1 MRSPT
6 AGQTASIWMEQG
18 IHATNQK
25 LRESMQTDVCLVGAG
40 IAGLSTAYCLAREGK
55 SVVVLDDGPIGGGMT
70 ERTTAHLAN
79 AIDDGY
85 VEIERLH
92 GPEGA
97 KLAAASHMAAIDR
110 IETIIAEERIDC
122 DFERLDGY
130 LFVTPDQSRE
140 ALRAEWS
147 AARRAQV
154 NGIEQLIRSPI
165 PTLSSSPCL
174 RFPRQA
180 QFHPLKFIRGLVRGI
195 ERMGGRI
202 FTDTHAESMTGGKQA
217 RVVTSL
223 GQVVTAQA
231 IVVATNS
238 PVNDMVA
245 VHTKQAPYMT
255 YVIGAAIPSEA
266 VQKALYWDMAD
277 PYHYVRMVRDQS
289 HDVLVIGGEDH
300 KTGQADDGEQRYA
313 RLEQWARKWFP
324 MMKEVSYRWSGQV
337 MESVDGLGF
346 IGRNPHDEPNV
357 YIATGDSGMGMTH
370 GMIAGILNTDLI
382 LGRQNRWASLYDP
395 SRKILSSV
403 STFTSENIN
412 VAAQYADWITS
423 GDVASE
429 EHISKGTGAVLRK
442 GLQKLAVYR
451 DEQGELYRC
460 SAVCP
465 HLKCIVGW
473 NSNDNT
479 WDCPCH
485 GSRFD
490 RFGKVLNG
498 PANSDLVPAED
509 V

>member
-1 MRSPT
+1 MC
-6 AGQTASIWMEQG
+6 ACI
-18 IHATNQK
+18 
-25 LRESMQTDVCLVGAG
+25 GAG
-40 IAGLSTAYCLAREGK
+40 MAGLSTAYCLVREGR

-140 ALRAEWS
+140 ALQAEWS
-147 AARRAQV
+147 AARRAGV
-154 NGIEQLIRSPI
+154 NGIEQLNHSPI

-180 QFHPLKFIRGLVRGI
+180 QFHPLKFMQGLVRGI
-195 ERMGGRI
+195 ERLGGRI
-202 FTDTHAESMTGGKQA
+202 FTDTHAESMIGGKQA
-217 RVVTSL
+217 RVNTSS
-223 GQVVTAQA
+223 GQAVAAQA

-245 VHTKQAPYMT
+245 VHTKQAPYMS
-255 YVIGAAIPSEA
+255 YVIGATIPSEA
-266 VQKALYWDMAD
+266 LKKALYWDMAD
-277 PYHYVRMVRDQS
+277 PYHYVRIVRDQS
-289 HDVLVIGGEDH
+289 HDVIVIGGEDH
-300 KTGQADDGEQRYA
+300 KTGQVDDGEQRYE

-324 MMKEVSYRWSGQV
+324 FMQKISYRWSGQV

-346 IGRNPHDEPNV
+346 IGRNPHDESNV

-370 GMIAGILNTDLI
+370 GMIAGMLNTDLI
-382 LGRQNRWASLYDP
+382 LGRQNTWTSLYDP
-395 SRKILSSV
+395 SRRRLNAV
-403 STFTSENIN
+403 GTFTSENVN
-412 VAAQYADWITS
+412 VAAQYTDWISS

-429 EHISKGTGAVLRK
+429 EHIAKGTGAVIRK
-442 GLQKLAVYR
+442 GLHKLAVYR
-451 DEQGELYRC
+451 DEEGELYRC

-473 NSNDNT
+473 NSDDNT

-498 PANSDLVPAED
+498 PANSNLVPAED